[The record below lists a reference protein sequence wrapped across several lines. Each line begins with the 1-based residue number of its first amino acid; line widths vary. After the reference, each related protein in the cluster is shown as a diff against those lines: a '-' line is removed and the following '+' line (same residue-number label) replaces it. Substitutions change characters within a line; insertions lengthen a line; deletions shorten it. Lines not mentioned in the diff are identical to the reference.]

1 MIEGKSYRFVVSGL
15 YDGLFVMEDTQT
27 RTLWSHMT
35 GEGLSGEHA
44 GYQMPVSNL
53 LHMSVA
59 QALAM
64 DSAMK
69 IAISERPFNS
79 RRGRRMRASRFSAD
93 RPGEQLRPMFVQTL
107 GEEDTRVERMDMGLG
122 VWNDNTQKYYSVK
135 VLREKGNYLL
145 DEMAGQKL
153 LVFLDPLTST
163 PTALYWYTETVSI
176 EGRKIN
182 LSDGY
187 SIQTGQIF
195 DSEGELVK
203 VEKPQQMFTRWYGFS
218 LSFPDPEIIE

>member
-1 MIEGKSYRFVVSGL
+1 
-15 YDGLFVMEDTQT
+15 
-27 RTLWSHMT
+27 MT

-93 RPGEQLRPMFVQTL
+93 RPGAQLRPMFVQTL

-163 PTALYWYTETVSI
+163 PTALYWDTETVSI

>member
-1 MIEGKSYRFVVSGL
+1 
-15 YDGLFVMEDTQT
+15 MEDTQT

-44 GYQMPVSNL
+44 GYQLPVSNL
-53 LHMSVA
+53 LHMSVT

-64 DSAMK
+64 DSTMA

-79 RRGRRMRASRFSAD
+79 RRGRRMRASRFSTNS
-93 RPGEQLRPMFVQTL
+93 PGAQLRPMFVQTL
-107 GEEDTRVERMDMGLG
+107 GEEDTRVDRMDMGLG
-122 VWNDNTQKYYSVK
+122 VWNDNTRKYYSVE

-163 PTALYWYTETVSI
+163 PTALYWDTETVSI
-176 EGRKIN
+176 EGRQID

-187 SIQTGQIF
+187 SIKQGQIYN
-195 DSEGELVK
+195 SEGELVE
-203 VEKPQQMFTRWYGFS
+203 VTKPQQIFTRWYGFS
-218 LSFPDPEIIE
+218 LSFPNPEIIE

>member
-1 MIEGKSYRFVVSGL
+1 MIEGKSYRFVVPGL
-15 YDGLFVMEDTQT
+15 CEGLLVIEETLT
-27 RTLWSHMT
+27 RTLCGLMT
-35 GEGLSGEHA
+35 GDGLSGAHA
-44 GYQMPVSNL
+44 GYQMSVSNL

-93 RPGEQLRPMFVQTL
+93 RPGAQLRPMFVQTL

-145 DEMAGQKL
+145 DEMAGQ
-153 LVFLDPLTST
+153 
-163 PTALYWYTETVSI
+163 
-176 EGRKIN
+176 
-182 LSDGY
+182 
-187 SIQTGQIF
+187 
-195 DSEGELVK
+195 
-203 VEKPQQMFTRWYGFS
+203 
-218 LSFPDPEIIE
+218 